1 MDIQT
6 RKLHFTEFLSHLQI
20 EIIIVIPEILLQLSN
35 KNIKNASLL
44 DHNNNFQQANERLK
58 QVRFTLHEKFK
69 TVFGN

>member
-20 EIIIVIPEILLQLSN
+20 EIIIVILEILLQLSN

-44 DHNNNFQQANERLK
+44 DYNNNLQ
-58 QVRFTLHEKFK
+58 
-69 TVFGN
+69 